1 MVADLF
7 CPQCGTTKFPGS
19 TYCSV
24 CGRAFTTDSLT
35 HLKAVNSKI
44 LLKQRYQVLEKVG
57 QGGFAVVYKAKDI
70 QLSHALRAIKE
81 IDDQQLSPQE
91 RQEAIA
97 AFDREGLM
105 LARLMHPNLPRVY
118 DHFEERRHWYLVMDY
133 IEGETLEKILSR
145 SPQGRIP
152 VEQVIRYALQ
162 LCRVLHYL
170 HTQTPSIIFRD
181 LKPANIM
188 ITQDDHLYLIDF
200 GIARFFKP
208 GKERDTSALGSPGYA
223 APEQYGK
230 TQTTPQADIY
240 SLGATLH
247 HLLSGRDPSEEPF
260 LFPPLQADPH
270 DTPMQ
275 AMAHLVARMVA
286 LKKEDRPASILEI
299 QQVLSAISQQQTF
312 QPRQQQSLFLPPVP
326 PYSAPSATPYLPIS
340 PPGSQM
346 WTYSTGKLVNS
357 SPTVA
362 NGIVYFGSYDG
373 YLYALHTLSGRR
385 KWAFLTKDAVRS
397 SPTVVNN
404 VVYFGSRDKNI
415 YAVNTTF
422 GTKLWS
428 FLSYNVVHS
437 SPLYYNNVIYVGS
450 DDHNFYAINALNG
463 QKIWSFP
470 TGDKV
475 LSSPT
480 VCNGIIYFGSYDGYL
495 YALDAVSGL
504 KRWSFPTDD
513 GVRSSP
519 TVYGNLVYFGS
530 SDHKFYAIDANA
542 GKLRWSFLTGDKATS
557 SPKVAN
563 GIVYFGSYDGYL
575 YALDTGTGRKIWSFP
590 TDNAVRSSPTLSQ
603 GIVYFGS
610 DDYHLYALDAAYGQK
625 VWSFRTGNRVQ
636 SSPAVANGVVYVGSD
651 DGYLYAIFA

>member
-1 MVADLF
+1 MVADPF
-7 CPQCGTTKFPGS
+7 CPQCGTTKLPGS

-35 HLKAVNSKI
+35 HLRAVNSNI

-133 IEGETLEKILSR
+133 IEGETLEKVLSR
-145 SPQGRIP
+145 SPQGRLP
-152 VEQVIRYALQ
+152 VEQVIQYALQ
-162 LCRVLHYL
+162 LCKVLHYL
-170 HTQTPSIIFRD
+170 HTQKPSIIFRD

-208 GKERDTSALGSPGYA
+208 GKDRDTSALGSPGFA

-247 HLLSGRDPSEEPF
+247 NLLSGRDPSDEPF
-260 LFPPLQADPH
+260 LFPSLQADPH
-270 DTPMQ
+270 DTTMQ
-275 AMAHLVARMVA
+275 AMANLVARMVA
-286 LKKEDRPASILEI
+286 LKKEERPASVLEI
-299 QQVLSAISQQQTF
+299 QQALSAISLQQTF
-312 QPRQQQSLFLPPVP
+312 QPRQPQSLFLPPVP
-326 PYSAPSATPYLPIS
+326 TYNAPSATPYLPIS
-340 PPGSQM
+340 PPGSKM
-346 WTYSTGKLVNS
+346 WAFSTGKLVNS

-373 YLYALHTLSGRR
+373 YLYAVHTLSGRR

-428 FLSYNVVHS
+428 FLSYNVIHS
-437 SPLYYNNVIYVGS
+437 SPLYYNKVIYVGS

-480 VCNGIIYFGSYDGYL
+480 VCNGIVYFGSYDGYL
-495 YALDAVSGL
+495 YALDAASGL
-504 KRWSFPTDD
+504 KKWSFPTDD

-519 TVYGNLVYFGS
+519 IVYGNMVYFGS

-563 GIVYFGSYDGYL
+563 GIVYFGSYDGNL
-575 YALDTGTGRKIWSFP
+575 YALDTATGRKIWSFP
-590 TDNAVRSSPTLSQ
+590 TDNAVRSSPALSQ

-610 DDYHLYALDAAYGQK
+610 DDGHLYALDTSSGRK